1 MTLKVNKNDERYPLF
16 GLKANLKQAK
26 NLIINYVVN
35 KIWISSYPSVNKYG
49 KSIYQTYD
57 AVKVD
62 KNV

>member
-1 MTLKVNKNDERYPLF
+1 MTYKVNKNDKRYPMF
-16 GLKANLKQAK
+16 GLKAKLMKSRI
-26 NLIINYVVN
+26 IINYLVN